1 MSAPKS
7 SPPRAR
13 IRDVLPNLY
22 LGPFSP
28 GPLNSLTDVP
38 GVLVSTQ
45 SITLPKTASHHAIN
59 TGVTTILPRADWFN
73 SACYAGIFSFN
84 GSGEMTGSHWIHETG
99 LLNSP
104 IAITNSFAVGPCY
117 SGIYEYAVREHR
129 GAEGLASWFLLPVV
143 AETYDGY
150 MNDIGAM
157 PVQSAMMVRGI
168 ESAGPGRVSEGNSG
182 GGTGMLCH
190 GHKGGTG
197 SASRVVEGLVVAEGG
212 GSESK
217 RWNVGVLVQAN
228 YGKMSTLKIGGVP
241 IGRLIKKG
249 NGGFDTMEARAP
261 LKDGSIIIIVATDAP
276 LHPTYAKILPSLPPK
291 DR

>member
-1 MSAPKS
+1 MTTAPTQ
-7 SPPRAR
+7 RGR
-13 IRDVLPNLY
+13 VRDVLPNLY

-28 GPLNSLTDVP
+28 GPLNSLTDVS

-45 SITLPKTASHHAIN
+45 SIILPKTSSHHQIN

-84 GSGEMTGSHWIHETG
+84 GSGELTGSHWITESG

-104 IAITNSFAVGPCY
+104 IAITNSFAIGPCY
-117 SGIYEYAVREHR
+117 SGIYEYGVKKHHDS
-129 GAEGLASWFLLPVV
+129 EGLTNWFLSPVV

-157 PVQSAMMVRGI
+157 PVLSSHMIQGI
-168 ESAGPGRVSEGNSG
+168 ETANSERVKEGNTG

-197 SASRVVEGLVVAEGG
+197 SASRVVGGLVVTDG
-212 GSESK
+212 ESK
-217 RWNVGVLVQAN
+217 ITTYTVGVLVQAN
-228 YGKMSTLKIGGVP
+228 YGRLSNLTIGGVP
-241 IGRLIKKG
+241 IGRIIKKE
-249 NGGFDTMEARAP
+249 NGGFDTMEARGP
-261 LKDGSIIIIVATDAP
+261 IKDGSIIIIIATDAP
-276 LHPTYAKILPSLPPK
+276 LHPT
-291 DR
+291 